1 LKIDGIGGLFSF
13 SLPSPTF
20 FSSDFSLQEIVEQK
34 WENKKDVKQTNKQKQ
49 R

>member
-1 LKIDGIGGLFSF
+1 MGLEDCFH
-13 SLPSPTF
+13 SLFLPQLF

-49 R
+49 H